1 MREPLCAGRVAV
13 VTGAGRGI
21 GRSEAIGLARE
32 GARVVVNDVGRA
44 DPDSGRTPADEVVA
58 EIESFGG
65 TAVANHEDVSDETG
79 AQRLVDQA
87 IDSYGR
93 LDVLVN
99 NAGILRNAM
108 LHEMSIQDWDA
119 VIRVNLRGHFLPLR
133 AAALY
138 WRERVAAGD
147 TIDAR
152 VINTSSGS
160 GLIGVAGQ
168 GNYGSAKAAVANL
181 TIVAAQELEPI
192 GVTVNALCPHAD
204 TPMTLTL
211 PGRTPK
217 EPVEGWDPRDPD
229 NLAPLVVWLAGPES
243 RDVTGRIF
251 DFGGGYLMVWEPWQ
265 YGATVDKG
273 ALWDPADLGD
283 VVRSLVSGSAG
294 TPSLDSA
301 PWPH

>member
-1 MREPLCAGRVAV
+1 LCAGRVAV